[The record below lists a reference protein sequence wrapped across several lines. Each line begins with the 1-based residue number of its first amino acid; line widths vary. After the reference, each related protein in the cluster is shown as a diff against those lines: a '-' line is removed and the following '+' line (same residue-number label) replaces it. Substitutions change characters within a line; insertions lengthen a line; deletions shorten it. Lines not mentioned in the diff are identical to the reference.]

1 MRGEAAVF
9 IHCSHFRALGVPS
22 GIHFSGG
29 KNVRI
34 PYVSL
39 RCDRVLES
47 RLIQVG
53 TNSAHVR
60 GVFLPAS
67 SSMG

>member
-9 IHCSHFRALGVPS
+9 IHCSLFRALGVPS

-39 RCDRVLES
+39 RCDQVLEG
-47 RLIQVG
+47 RLI
-53 TNSAHVR
+53 
-60 GVFLPAS
+60 
-67 SSMG
+67 